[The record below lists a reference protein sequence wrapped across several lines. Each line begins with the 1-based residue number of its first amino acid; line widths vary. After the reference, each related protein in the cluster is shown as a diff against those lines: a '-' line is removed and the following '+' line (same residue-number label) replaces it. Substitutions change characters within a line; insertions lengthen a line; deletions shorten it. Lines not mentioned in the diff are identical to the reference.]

1 MKNKINFD
9 GVLSFFILA
18 ACIWTDYVVFTAT
31 SLPTAWRYIIIAVV
45 TIITLLLFVLTFKR
59 MPNWGKWIR
68 RIFTI
73 LFIIIFVFSSVN
85 LDKFRIFTT
94 KVTDVK
100 DENLESISV
109 VVKADSKI
117 NDLEDLSK
125 KTVFYQNGTD
135 EENAKFV
142 MNELKDEVKNVKFD
156 SENNYFT
163 LAQLLLDGD
172 IDALIIS
179 NPYIRSI
186 EDGLEGFEAGIKI
199 VKTYQRPVDRLD
211 KEHTGAELDLTQDVF
226 TVMISG
232 MDETGDPNTNS
243 RSDVNMLLIVNPKIN
258 HVEMISFPRDSYVPN
273 PALGN
278 MSDKLTHTGNDGVE
292 NTMNAIEQVVGFDI
306 NFFVK
311 INFTS
316 VVEMVDALGGVTV
329 DVPVAFC
336 EQNSERSFAE
346 EDLQCLEVGEQHV
359 DGEEALAFAR
369 HRKSEGVGDI
379 GRTHAQQKVIMA
391 MIEKV
396 LTPSGATKVPELLDI
411 IPKYV
416 VTNISNEQLNNFIS
430 YELENMAPWTTSSM
444 TLENGYNTELATA
457 SMGSTPLSCYLLN
470 RIDLETVW
478 QKYYIMNNP
487 VSFKDFT
494 FNLNDLNPTG
504 IPKFT
509 PNSNLVLYGDDL
521 SAYLGNTTSDNN
533 NNDDA
538 PEEDKATDNS
548 EAVPPVVDDPQPGT
562 DTDEGNNSNGNNSNG
577 NGSNGD
583 STNTNPTPDTGTD
596 TQPTP
601 DDGSTTT
608 PVNP

>member
-18 ACIWTDYVVFTAT
+18 SCVWADYVVFTAT

-45 TIITLLLFVLTFKR
+45 TILTLLLIALTFKR
-59 MPNWGKWIR
+59 MPNWGLWVR
-68 RIFTI
+68 RVFTVF
-73 LFIIIFVFSSVN
+73 FIIIFVFSSVN

-117 NDLEDLSK
+117 NDIGDLKK

-135 EENAKFV
+135 ESNAKYV
-142 MNELKDEVKNVKFD
+142 IEELNKEIDTVKYD

-163 LAQLLLDGD
+163 LAQLLLDGE

-179 NPYIRSI
+179 NSYIRSI

-199 VKTYQRPVDRLD
+199 VKTYKRSVDRLD
-211 KEHTGAELDLTQDVF
+211 KKHTGAELDLTQDVF

-278 MSDKLTHTGNDGVE
+278 VSDKLTHTGNDGVE

-306 NFFVK
+306 NFYVK
-311 INFTS
+311 VNFTS

-329 DVPVAFC
+329 DVPIAFC

-369 HRKSEGVGDI
+369 HRKSDGVGDI

-444 TLENGYNTELATA
+444 TLENGYNASLTTA
-457 SMGSTPLSCYLLN
+457 SMGSTPLSCYVLS
-470 RIDLETVW
+470 RSDLETVW
-478 QKYYIMNNP
+478 QKYYIMNHP

-494 FNLNDLNPTG
+494 FDLNDLNPTG
-504 IPKFT
+504 IPAYT

-521 SAYLGNTTSDNN
+521 SAYLGSETSNEI
-533 NNDDA
+533 
-538 PEEDKATDNS
+538 PEEDIPATDNT
-548 EAVPPVVDDPQPGT
+548 ETLPPVTDDTQPGT
-562 DTDEGNNSNGNNSNG
+562 DTDNDNNGGDNNTDPNPDNETDVPSTPD
-577 NGSNGD
+577 SD
-583 STNTNPTPDTGTD
+583 STI
-596 TQPTP
+596 
-601 DDGSTTT
+601 

>member
-18 ACIWTDYVVFTAT
+18 ACIWADYVVFTAT

-45 TIITLLLFVLTFKR
+45 TIVTLLLVVLTFKR

-117 NDLEDLSK
+117 KDIEDLSK
-125 KTVFYQNGTD
+125 KTIFYQNGTD
-135 EENAKFV
+135 ESNAEFV
-142 MNELKDEVKNVKFD
+142 MDKLKKEVKNVKFD

-179 NPYIRSI
+179 NSYIRSI
-186 EDGLEGFEAGIKI
+186 EDGLEGFESGIKI
-199 VKTYQRPVDRLD
+199 VKTYQRSVDRLD

-278 MSDKLTHTGNDGVE
+278 VSDKLTHTGNDGVE
-292 NTMNAIEQVVGFDI
+292 NTMNAIEQVIGFDI

-311 INFTS
+311 VNFTS

-329 DVPVAFC
+329 DVPIAFC

-346 EDLQCLEVGEQHV
+346 ADLQCLEVGEQHV

-391 MIEKV
+391 MIQKV

-416 VTNISNEQLNNFIS
+416 VTNISNEQLNDFIS

-444 TLENGYNTELATA
+444 TLENGYNANLTTA
-457 SMGSTPLSCYLLN
+457 SMGSTPLSCYVLS
-470 RIDLETVW
+470 RSDLETVW

-504 IPKFT
+504 IPKYT
-509 PNSNLVLYGDDL
+509 PSSNLVLYGDDL
-521 SAYLGNTTSDNN
+521 SAYLGSDTSDNN
-533 NNDDA
+533 DTPDENIPTENT
-538 PEEDKATDNS
+538 ETL
-548 EAVPPVVDDPQPGT
+548 PPVVDDTQTGT
-562 DTDEGNNSNGNNSNG
+562 DVDDNSNG
-577 NGSNGD
+577 NGSGDGSNTDPNPDNGTD
-583 STNTNPTPDTGTD
+583 VTPTPDG
-596 TQPTP
+596 
-601 DDGSTTT
+601 GSTTT

>member
-18 ACIWTDYVVFTAT
+18 ACVWADYVVFTAT

-94 KVTDVK
+94 RVTDVK

-117 NDLEDLSK
+117 DDIKDLSK
-125 KTVFYQNGTD
+125 KTIFYQNGTD
-135 EENAKFV
+135 ESNAKFV
-142 MNELKDEVKNVKFD
+142 MDELQKDVKNVKFD

-163 LAQLLLDGD
+163 LAQLLLDGE

-179 NPYIRSI
+179 NSYIRSI

-199 VKTYQRPVDRLD
+199 VKTYQRSVDRLD

-226 TVMISG
+226 TVMVSG
-232 MDETGDPNTNS
+232 MDETGDPNVNS

-278 MSDKLTHTGNDGVE
+278 ISDKLTHTGNDGVE
-292 NTMNAIEQVVGFDI
+292 NTMTAIEQVVGFDI

-311 INFTS
+311 VNFTS

-346 EDLQCLEVGEQHV
+346 EDLQCLSVGEQHV
-359 DGEEALAFAR
+359 DGEQALAFAR

-391 MIEKV
+391 MIQKV

-416 VTNISNEQLNNFIS
+416 VTNISNEQLNDFIS
-430 YELENMAPWTTSSM
+430 YELENMAPWTTSNM
-444 TLENGYNTELATA
+444 TLENGYNATLITA
-457 SMGSTPLSCYLLN
+457 SMGSTPLSCYVLS
-470 RIDLETVW
+470 RSDLETVW

-504 IPKFT
+504 IPKYT
-509 PNSNLVLYGDDL
+509 PSSNLVLYGDDL
-521 SAYLGNTTSDNN
+521 SAYLGSDTSDNN
-533 NNDDA
+533 EA
-538 PEEDKATDNS
+538 PKEEEPSDNT
-548 EAVPPVVDDPQPGT
+548 ETLPPVVEEPQPGT
-562 DTDEGNNSNGNNSNG
+562 DTDGENNSG
-577 NGSNGD
+577 NGDGSDIDPN
-583 STNTNPTPDTGTD
+583 PDTGTD
-596 TQPTP
+596 VPPTP
-601 DDGSTTT
+601 DGGDSTTP

>member
-9 GVLSFFILA
+9 GILSFFILA
-18 ACIWTDYVVFTAT
+18 ACIWADYVVFTAT
-31 SLPTAWRYIIIAVV
+31 SLPTAWRYIIIAIV

-68 RIFTI
+68 RVFTL

-94 KVTDVK
+94 RVTDVK

-125 KTVFYQNGTD
+125 KTIFYQNGTD
-135 EENAKFV
+135 EENAKYV
-142 MNELKDEVKNVKFD
+142 MDELKNDVKNVSFE

-163 LAQLLLDGD
+163 LAQLLLDGE

-211 KEHTGAELDLTQDVF
+211 KDHTGADLDLTQDVF
-226 TVMISG
+226 TVMVSG
-232 MDETGDPNTNS
+232 MDETGDPNVNS

-278 MSDKLTHTGNDGVE
+278 ISDKLTHTGNDGVE

-311 INFTS
+311 VNFTS

-391 MIEKV
+391 MIQKV

-444 TLENGYNTELATA
+444 TLENGYNATLITA
-457 SMGSTPLSCYLLN
+457 SMGSTPLSCYVLS
-470 RIDLETVW
+470 RSDLETVW

-494 FNLNDLNPTG
+494 FNLNDLNPSG
-504 IPKFT
+504 IPKYT
-509 PNSNLVLYGDDL
+509 PSSNLVLYGDDL
-521 SAYLGNTTSDNN
+521 SAYLGSDTSDDGDTTPVEDEP
-533 NNDDA
+533 NDNT
-538 PEEDKATDNS
+538 ETL
-548 EAVPPVVDDPQPGT
+548 PPVDEEPQPGT
-562 DTDEGNNSNGNNSNG
+562 DTDGENNSGSG
-577 NGSNGD
+577 DGSNTD
-583 STNTNPTPDTGTD
+583 PNPDTGTD
-596 TQPTP
+596 VVPPTP
-601 DDGSTTT
+601 DGGDSSTA
-608 PVNP
+608 PVNQ

>member
-18 ACIWTDYVVFTAT
+18 ACVWADYVVFTAT

-94 KVTDVK
+94 RVTDVK

-117 NDLEDLSK
+117 DDIKDLSK
-125 KTVFYQNGTD
+125 KTIFYQNGTD
-135 EENAKFV
+135 ESNAKFV
-142 MNELKDEVKNVKFD
+142 MDELQKDVKNVKFD

-163 LAQLLLDGD
+163 LAQLLLDGE

-179 NPYIRSI
+179 NSYIRSI

-199 VKTYQRPVDRLD
+199 VKTYQRSVDRLD

-226 TVMISG
+226 TVMVSG
-232 MDETGDPNTNS
+232 MDETGDPNVNS

-278 MSDKLTHTGNDGVE
+278 ISDKLTHTGNDGVE
-292 NTMNAIEQVVGFDI
+292 NTMTAIEQVVGFDI

-311 INFTS
+311 VNFTS

-346 EDLQCLEVGEQHV
+346 EDLQCLSVGEQHV
-359 DGEEALAFAR
+359 DGEQALAFAR

-391 MIEKV
+391 MIQKV

-416 VTNISNEQLNNFIS
+416 VTNISNEQLNDFIS
-430 YELENMAPWTTSSM
+430 YELENMAPWTTSNM
-444 TLENGYNTELATA
+444 TLENGYNATLITA
-457 SMGSTPLSCYLLN
+457 SMGSTPLSCYVLSRN
-470 RIDLETVW
+470 DLETVW

-494 FNLNDLNPTG
+494 FNLNDLNPAG
-504 IPKFT
+504 IPKYT
-509 PNSNLVLYGDDL
+509 PSSNLVLYGDDL
-521 SAYLGNTTSDNN
+521 SAYLGSDTSDNN
-533 NNDDA
+533 EA
-538 PEEDKATDNS
+538 PKEEEPSDNT
-548 EAVPPVVDDPQPGT
+548 ETLPPVVEEPQPGT
-562 DTDEGNNSNGNNSNG
+562 DTDGENNSG
-577 NGSNGD
+577 NGDGSDIDPN
-583 STNTNPTPDTGTD
+583 PDTGTD
-596 TQPTP
+596 VPPTP
-601 DDGSTTT
+601 DGGDSTTP

>member
-18 ACIWTDYVVFTAT
+18 ACVWADYVVFTAT
-31 SLPTAWRYIIIAVV
+31 SLPTAWRYIIIAVI

-68 RIFTI
+68 RVFTI

-94 KVTDVK
+94 RVTDVK

-117 NDLEDLSK
+117 NDIEDLSK
-125 KTVFYQNGTD
+125 KTIFYQDGTD
-135 EENAKFV
+135 ESNAKFV
-142 MNELKDEVKNVKFD
+142 MDELKKDVKNVKFD

-163 LAQLLLDGD
+163 LAQLLLDGE
-172 IDALIIS
+172 IDGLIIS
-179 NPYIRSI
+179 NSYIRSI

-199 VKTYQRPVDRLD
+199 VKTYQRSVDRLD

-226 TVMISG
+226 TVMVSG
-232 MDETGDPNTNS
+232 MDETGDPNVNS

-278 MSDKLTHTGNDGVE
+278 ISDKLTHTGNDGVE
-292 NTMNAIEQVVGFDI
+292 NTMTAIEQVVGFDI

-311 INFTS
+311 VNFTS

-346 EDLQCLEVGEQHV
+346 EDLQCLSVGEQHV
-359 DGEEALAFAR
+359 DGEQALAFAR

-391 MIEKV
+391 MIQKV

-416 VTNISNEQLNNFIS
+416 VTNISNEQLNDFIS
-430 YELENMAPWTTSSM
+430 YELENMAPWTTSNM
-444 TLENGYNTELATA
+444 TLENGYNATLITA
-457 SMGSTPLSCYLLN
+457 SMGSTPLSCYVLS
-470 RIDLETVW
+470 RSDLETVW

-504 IPKFT
+504 IPKYT
-509 PNSNLVLYGDDL
+509 PSSNLVLYGDDL
-521 SAYLGNTTSDNN
+521 SAYLGSDTSDNN
-533 NNDDA
+533 EA
-538 PEEDKATDNS
+538 PKEEEPSDNT
-548 EAVPPVVDDPQPGT
+548 ETLPPVVEEPQPGT
-562 DTDEGNNSNGNNSNG
+562 DTDGENNSG
-577 NGSNGD
+577 NGDGSDIDPN
-583 STNTNPTPDTGTD
+583 PDTGTD
-596 TQPTP
+596 VTPTP
-601 DDGSTTT
+601 DGGDSTTP

>member
-9 GVLSFFILA
+9 GILSFFILA
-18 ACIWTDYVVFTAT
+18 ACIWADYVVFTAT
-31 SLPTAWRYIIIAVV
+31 SLPTAWRYIIIAIV

-59 MPNWGKWIR
+59 MPNWGVWIR
-68 RIFTI
+68 RVFTL

-94 KVTDVK
+94 RVTDVK

-125 KTVFYQNGTD
+125 KTIFYQNGTD
-135 EENAKFV
+135 EENAKYV
-142 MNELKDEVKNVKFD
+142 MDELKNDVKNVSFE

-163 LAQLLLDGD
+163 LAQLLLDGE

-211 KEHTGAELDLTQDVF
+211 KDHTGADLDLTQDVF
-226 TVMISG
+226 TVMVSG
-232 MDETGDPNTNS
+232 MDETGDPNVNS

-278 MSDKLTHTGNDGVE
+278 ISDKLTHTGNDGVE

-311 INFTS
+311 VNFTS

-391 MIEKV
+391 MIQKV

-444 TLENGYNTELATA
+444 TLENGYNATLITA
-457 SMGSTPLSCYLLN
+457 SMGSTPLSCYVLS
-470 RIDLETVW
+470 RSDLETVW

-494 FNLNDLNPTG
+494 FNLNDLNPSG
-504 IPKFT
+504 IPKYT
-509 PNSNLVLYGDDL
+509 PSSNLVLYGDDL
-521 SAYLGNTTSDNN
+521 SAYLGSDTSDDGDTTPVEDEP
-533 NNDDA
+533 NDNT
-538 PEEDKATDNS
+538 ETL
-548 EAVPPVVDDPQPGT
+548 PPVDEEPQPGT
-562 DTDEGNNSNGNNSNG
+562 DTDGENNSGSG
-577 NGSNGD
+577 DGSNPD
-583 STNTNPTPDTGTD
+583 PNPDTGTD
-596 TQPTP
+596 VVPPTP
-601 DDGSTTT
+601 DGGDSTTT
-608 PVNP
+608 PVNQ

>member
-18 ACIWTDYVVFTAT
+18 ACVWADYVVFTAT

-94 KVTDVK
+94 RVTDVK

-117 NDLEDLSK
+117 NDIEDLSK
-125 KTVFYQNGTD
+125 KTIFYQDGTD
-135 EENAKFV
+135 ESNAKFV
-142 MNELKDEVKNVKFD
+142 MDELKKDVKNVKFD

-163 LAQLLLDGD
+163 LAQLLLDGE
-172 IDALIIS
+172 IDGLIIS
-179 NPYIRSI
+179 NSYIRSI

-199 VKTYQRPVDRLD
+199 VKTYQRSVDRLD

-226 TVMISG
+226 TVMVSG
-232 MDETGDPNTNS
+232 MDETGDPNVNS

-278 MSDKLTHTGNDGVE
+278 ISDKLTHTGNDGVE
-292 NTMNAIEQVVGFDI
+292 NTMTAIEQVVGFDI

-311 INFTS
+311 VNFTS

-346 EDLQCLEVGEQHV
+346 EDLQCLSVGEQHV
-359 DGEEALAFAR
+359 DGEQALAFAR

-391 MIEKV
+391 MIQKV

-416 VTNISNEQLNNFIS
+416 VTNISNEQLNDFIS
-430 YELENMAPWTTSSM
+430 YELENMAPWTTSNM
-444 TLENGYNTELATA
+444 TLENGYNATLITA
-457 SMGSTPLSCYLLN
+457 SMGSTPLSCYVLS
-470 RIDLETVW
+470 RSDLETVW

-504 IPKFT
+504 IPKYT
-509 PNSNLVLYGDDL
+509 PSSNLVLYGDDL
-521 SAYLGNTTSDNN
+521 SAYLGSDTSDNN
-533 NNDDA
+533 EA
-538 PEEDKATDNS
+538 PKEEEPSDNT
-548 EAVPPVVDDPQPGT
+548 ETLPPVVEEPQPGT
-562 DTDEGNNSNGNNSNG
+562 DTDGENNSG
-577 NGSNGD
+577 NGDGSDIDPN
-583 STNTNPTPDTGTD
+583 PDTGTD
-596 TQPTP
+596 VPPTP
-601 DDGSTTT
+601 DGGDSTTP

>member
-18 ACIWTDYVVFTAT
+18 ACVWADYVVFTAT

-68 RIFTI
+68 RVFTI

-94 KVTDVK
+94 RVTDVK

-117 NDLEDLSK
+117 NDIEDLSK
-125 KTVFYQNGTD
+125 KTIFYQDGTD
-135 EENAKFV
+135 ESNAKFV
-142 MNELKDEVKNVKFD
+142 MDELKKDVKNVKFD

-163 LAQLLLDGD
+163 LAQLLLDGE
-172 IDALIIS
+172 IDGLIIS
-179 NPYIRSI
+179 NSYIRSI

-199 VKTYQRPVDRLD
+199 VKTYQRSVDRLD

-226 TVMISG
+226 TVMVSG
-232 MDETGDPNTNS
+232 MDETGDPNVNS

-278 MSDKLTHTGNDGVE
+278 ISDKLTHTGNDGVE
-292 NTMNAIEQVVGFDI
+292 NTMTAIEQVVGFDI

-311 INFTS
+311 VNFTS

-346 EDLQCLEVGEQHV
+346 EDLQCLSVGEQHV
-359 DGEEALAFAR
+359 DGEQALAFAR

-391 MIEKV
+391 MIQKV

-430 YELENMAPWTTSSM
+430 YELENMAPWTTSNM
-444 TLENGYNTELATA
+444 TLENGYNATLITA
-457 SMGSTPLSCYLLN
+457 SMGSTPLSCYVLS
-470 RIDLETVW
+470 RSDLETVW

-494 FNLNDLNPTG
+494 FNLNDLNPAG
-504 IPKFT
+504 IPKYT
-509 PNSNLVLYGDDL
+509 PSSNLVLYGDDL
-521 SAYLGNTTSDNN
+521 SAYLGSDTSDNN
-533 NNDDA
+533 EA
-538 PEEDKATDNS
+538 PEEEEPSNNT
-548 EAVPPVVDDPQPGT
+548 ETLPPVVEEPQPGT
-562 DTDEGNNSNGNNSNG
+562 DTDGENNSGSG
-577 NGSNGD
+577 DGSNSD
-583 STNTNPTPDTGTD
+583 PNPDTGTD
-596 TQPTP
+596 VPPTP
-601 DDGSTTT
+601 DGGDSSTT

>member
-18 ACIWTDYVVFTAT
+18 ACVWADYVVFTAT
-31 SLPTAWRYIIIAVV
+31 SLPTAWRYIIIAIV

-68 RIFTI
+68 RVFTI

-94 KVTDVK
+94 RVTDVK

-117 NDLEDLSK
+117 NDIEDLSK
-125 KTVFYQNGTD
+125 KTIFYQDGTD
-135 EENAKFV
+135 ESNAKFV
-142 MNELKDEVKNVKFD
+142 MDELKKDVKNVKFD

-163 LAQLLLDGD
+163 LAQLLLDGE
-172 IDALIIS
+172 IDGLIIS
-179 NPYIRSI
+179 NSYIRSI

-199 VKTYQRPVDRLD
+199 VKTYQRSVDRLD

-226 TVMISG
+226 TVMVSG
-232 MDETGDPNTNS
+232 MDETGDPNVNS

-278 MSDKLTHTGNDGVE
+278 ISDKLTHTGNDGVE
-292 NTMNAIEQVVGFDI
+292 NTMTAIEQVVGFDI

-311 INFTS
+311 VNFTS

-346 EDLQCLEVGEQHV
+346 EDLQCLSVGEQHV
-359 DGEEALAFAR
+359 DGEQALAFAR

-391 MIEKV
+391 MIQKV

-416 VTNISNEQLNNFIS
+416 VTNISNEQLNDFIS
-430 YELENMAPWTTSSM
+430 YELENMAPWTTSNM
-444 TLENGYNTELATA
+444 TLENGYNATLITA
-457 SMGSTPLSCYLLN
+457 SMGSTPLSCYVLS
-470 RIDLETVW
+470 RSDLETVW

-504 IPKFT
+504 IPKYT
-509 PNSNLVLYGDDL
+509 PSSNLVLYGDDL
-521 SAYLGNTTSDNN
+521 SAYLGSDTSDNN
-533 NNDDA
+533 EA
-538 PEEDKATDNS
+538 PKEEEPSDNT
-548 EAVPPVVDDPQPGT
+548 ETLPPVVEEPQPGT
-562 DTDEGNNSNGNNSNG
+562 DTDGENNSG
-577 NGSNGD
+577 NGDGSNID
-583 STNTNPTPDTGTD
+583 PNPDTGTD
-596 TQPTP
+596 VPPTP
-601 DDGSTTT
+601 DGGDSTTP